1 MFESLKNLFLA
12 PFHKQD
18 PEVRAKL
25 VHVVLVVAALV
36 LVAAGAMMAH
46 LAGLAPDPAQ
56 RPVMWTLVALSQLAI
71 MKIPLAIVGLCLW
84 IFSFLILWKAFVRSA
99 PGRQSCQWD
108 DRDLYDLR
116 VAKSRNAG
124 ILQAALALALVVYW
138 GLALFGK

>member
-25 VHVVLVVAALV
+25 VRVVLVVAALV
-36 LVAAGAMMAH
+36 LVAAGVLMAY

-56 RPVMWTLVALSQLAI
+56 RPVLWTLVALSQLAI

-84 IFSFLILWKAFVRSA
+84 FFSFLFLWKAFVCSA

-108 DRDLYDLR
+108 ERDCYELKMG
-116 VAKSRNAG
+116 KSRNIG
-124 ILQAALALALVVYW
+124 LLQSALALALAVYW
-138 GLALFGK
+138 GLAIFGK